1 MGMTY
6 KDKKKR
12 TDEWRLEP
20 ENDNFI
26 DYLYRCT
33 VHFVDAFN

>member
-6 KDKKKR
+6 KDKNKR

-26 DYLYRCT
+26 IFILAPCIL
-33 VHFVDAFN
+33 